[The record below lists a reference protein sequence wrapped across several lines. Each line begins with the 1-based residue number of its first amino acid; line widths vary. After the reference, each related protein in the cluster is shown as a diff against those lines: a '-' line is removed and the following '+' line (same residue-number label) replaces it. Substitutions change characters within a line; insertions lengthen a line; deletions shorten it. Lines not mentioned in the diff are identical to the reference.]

1 MADDDLKKKKKKK
14 ASAEQDAP
22 VKKKKKVAEDDAP
35 TKKKKKKG
43 LVASKGLD
51 LKPKKKKGMQDLG
64 RDVSGTLADDG
75 KKKKKK
81 DVAKAEDARVQL
93 PVEQDDYIIVQIGKK
108 NKLVFAHSPKRNTG
122 YLEETLNSNEPV
134 AIEYD
139 ANTLIA
145 NLGKDPK
152 PGKVFGVDIMP
163 HLGEIDT
170 PIGPLHFY
178 RKTSDAEKEA
188 IRIGIKKAHKK
199 ISDLDLEK
207 VFPITSIEVH
217 NPKGKWA
224 GTYSVSFKSGEAVD
238 MIKLFPKILED
249 QIYNQYIF
257 IHEIAHA
264 VWYRFVPEKIRA
276 LWLEQYNTMTKV
288 SKAKKSEMEAQCQ
301 SLVNSQMSIREF
313 QRDLEEDELDMFKE
327 ALSYL
332 KKVHK
337 MSPEDANVLLNQN
350 SKVLAEIWPT
360 SASISNQ
367 DSVTALM
374 GEYAATNVQ
383 EMFAEAFALDL
394 TGKSIPKTVKKL
406 LDKTLKAACAE

>member
-1 MADDDLKKKKKKK
+1 MSDDLKKKKKKK
-14 ASAEQDAP
+14 KSSSEDVAP
-22 VKKKKKVAEDDAP
+22 KKKKKVVVEDDAP
-35 TKKKKKKG
+35 KKKKKKG
-43 LVASKGLD
+43 LVKSEGLD
-51 LKPKKKKGMQDLG
+51 LKPKMKDLG
-64 RDVSGTLADDG
+64 RDVSGTKAGDG
-75 KKKKKK
+75 KVKKKKKTE
-81 DVAKAEDARVQL
+81 VAAADAKVQL

-108 NKLVFAHSPKRNTG
+108 NKLAFAHSPKRNTA
-122 YLEETLNSNEPV
+122 YLEESLNTNEPV

-152 PGKVFGVDIMP
+152 PGKVFGVEIMP

-170 PIGPLHFY
+170 PIGPMHFY
-178 RKTSDAEKEA
+178 RKCSDAEKEA
-188 IRIGIKKAHKK
+188 IRIGVKKAHKK
-199 ISDLDLEK
+199 ITDLDLEK
-207 VFPITSIEVH
+207 VFPISRIEVH

-224 GTYSVSFKSGEAVD
+224 GTYSVSFKTGEAVD
-238 MIKLFPKILED
+238 LIKLFPKIVED

-257 IHEIAHA
+257 IHEIGHA
-264 VWYRFVPEKIRA
+264 LWYRFVPEKIRA

-288 SKAKKSEMEAQCQ
+288 SKAKKSDMESLCQ

-313 QRDLEEDELDMFKE
+313 QRDLEEDELALFKE

-337 MSPEDANVLLNQN
+337 MTPEDANVLLNQN

-360 SASISNQ
+360 SASFSNT

-374 GEYAATNVQ
+374 GEYAGTNVQ
-383 EMFAEAFALDL
+383 EMFAEAFALSL
-394 TGKSIPKTVKKL
+394 TGKSIPKTVQKL
-406 LDKTLKAACAE
+406 LDKTLKAAIAE

>member
-14 ASAEQDAP
+14 KSSAEDAP
-22 VKKKKKVAEDDAP
+22 VKKKKKVVVDDDAP
-35 TKKKKKKG
+35 VKKKKKKG

-51 LKPKKKKGMQDLG
+51 LKPKKMKNLG
-64 RDVSGTLADDG
+64 RDVTGTLEGDDKP
-75 KKKKKK
+75 KKKKKTE
-81 DVAKAEDARVQL
+81 VAAADARVQL

-122 YLEETLNSNEPV
+122 YLEETLNTNEPV

-152 PGKVFGVDIMP
+152 PGKVFGVEIMP

-170 PIGPLHFY
+170 PIGPMHFY
-178 RKTSDAEKEA
+178 RKVTDAEKEA
-188 IRIGIKKAHKK
+188 IRIGVKKAHKK
-199 ISDLDLEK
+199 VSDLGLEK
-207 VFPITSIEVH
+207 VFPISRIEVH

-224 GTYSVSFKSGEAVD
+224 GTYSVNFKTGEAVD
-238 MIKLFPKILED
+238 LIKLFPKILED

-257 IHEIAHA
+257 IHELAHA
-264 VWYRFVPEKIRA
+264 VWYRFVPEKVRA

-288 SKAKKSEMEAQCQ
+288 SKAKKADMESLCQ

-313 QRDLEEDELDMFKE
+313 QRDLEEDELALFKE

-360 SASISNQ
+360 SASFSNT

-374 GEYAATNVQ
+374 GEYAGTNVQ

-394 TGKSIPKTVKKL
+394 TGKQIPKTVKKL
-406 LDKTLKAACAE
+406 LDKTIKAALAE